1 MKRFIPAGVMLL
13 TLFLSGCAST
23 FTSQVSSFHE
33 WPANA
38 QNTTY
43 ILERAPAQ
51 ENNPEYKFYEN
62 TLRQQLGLH
71 GFSEAALG
79 AKPNLKI
86 GMQYASSL
94 SEVQVMPLWQPSMYD
109 PYWRMHFSHV
119 YYYGPYGSYGPYFG
133 LRQFAPRPLELSVN
147 PYYLHQLDITMSE
160 VDSERKLAN
169 IKVSSEQ
176 VSPHISEYMPYLIES
191 ALYGFPQKNGS
202 TVTLEL
208 PLHKA
213 EPAAASR

>member
-33 WPANA
+33 WPATTL
-38 QNTTY
+38 NTTY

-62 TLRQQLGLH
+62 TLRKQLGLH
-71 GFSEAALG
+71 GLSEVQVG
-79 AKPNLKI
+79 AKPGLKI
-86 GMQYASSL
+86 GMQYATSL
-94 SEVQVMPLWQPSMYD
+94 SEVQITPMWQPSMYD
-109 PYWRMHFSHV
+109 PYWRTHFSHV
-119 YYYGPYGSYGPYFG
+119 YYYGPYAPFGPYFG
-133 LRQFAPRPLELSVN
+133 PRHFAPRPLELSVN
-147 PYYLHQLDITMSE
+147 QYYLHQLEITMSE
-160 VDSERKLAN
+160 VDTDRKLAN

-176 VSPHISEYMPYLIES
+176 ASPHISEYMSYLIES

-208 PLHKA
+208 PLHQA
-213 EPAAASR
+213 EPVPAK